1 MQTKLMH
8 ALPSRTKVMLLQL
21 LWLQVLMQ
29 LAASGMV
36 TSLRDLL
43 REEESL
49 HNHAASERRSRRR
62 LVDEPMVVPCG
73 SDGCQVDLT
82 TGVAQWV
89 GAAALLRKPSWAQV
103 HHGSWIGSPH
113 PARQLVVASVSFE
126 VTEPACASF
135 ELSFAIDGRV
145 LSAELNGRPLQ
156 VPPHGYRQT
165 TEDAGSEGLV
175 AQRGQAAFALGTNS
189 LVLSVARGAGDIG
202 LYVSGAVQL
211 LCPLDEAL
219 ISMHPTSGPAAGATP
234 VVLTS
239 TVHIYTENWIRCRVS
254 GSVVDALV
262 IDASTIR
269 CVTPPLRHRLRGW
282 AQFEIVTPLQGTVAV
297 GAQYLGQSLSSSFY
311 YHGELTIFNV
321 APASGPT
328 QGGTFVALH
337 GRFDHLGTLRC
348 RFEIDIIIQV
358 VPRVIDAFHIECTS
372 PPRASPGESMV
383 RVTGNGIQYSHP
395 GATFTYHDPL
405 SILALKP
412 AKLKSEGGT
421 TITVR
426 IDREWSQLSTAY
438 RFCKFG
444 SVLSAASM
452 TANDVLACITPA
464 HHPDFVVVEITM
476 NGMDYTSSGK
486 QVQYVQVALLAL
498 HPTSGP
504 VLGNTTI
511 ALFGV
516 HLFSGLS
523 CVFDGQHATVAYSRG
538 REQLHCI
545 TPRLLRRG
553 WVSVQLKD
561 ANNTLETSSMVHVD
575 EDVAVHLVT
584 PPLGPEV
591 GGTRVDIVGQ
601 GFRDAQTLRC
611 GFELSRTSALKGES
625 QRSVTARY
633 VGEALIQ
640 CFTPSGRTSGVA
652 KVAVSINGQQYAAG
666 GARYTYQPAAAVS
679 HVSPSAAPS
688 EGGTPLTVHGG
699 GFSAASE
706 ALGVLVCRVGGA
718 VRRAAWASASALVCN
733 ATRAPAGA
741 ARLEVSNNAREYAA
755 GGVRLRLVS
764 VRVLDVQPWSGPSGG
779 ATVVSV
785 RARGA
790 WPGGLRCRFGEG
802 VASAGWGGGAA
813 RLRCV
818 APPSGGG
825 ASGWVGVQLASFHGA
840 LASGGSFYYHAPL
853 GASGVAPPV
862 GPERG
867 GTRVAVLG
875 GGFRDAYTLRCA
887 FGGAPAAAPV
897 LARYVDESQLECA
910 SPVHAPGGA
919 PVLLS
924 MNGQQYAAGGA
935 RYTYQ
940 PAAAVSHVSPSAA
953 LSEGGTPLTV
963 HGGGFSAASEALGL
977 LVCRIGNLLSRASWL
992 SIGAILCFT
1001 ARSAPGFVSLSV
1013 SNNARDFLP
1022 TALASSSAS
1031 VEFVTLHLLDVH
1043 PFSGPLDGST
1053 AVTLAGSGL
1062 HLSGLGCKF
1071 GDHPPV
1077 ALDRISPYR
1086 ALCVSPPHSVTGW
1099 VVLQLQSY
1107 AGTADSAAAFF
1118 YRSTLSLSDSPSEA
1132 LANSATGPAGA
1143 SRLSPALG
1151 PIRGG
1156 TVVSVIGTRTESMAA
1171 SSSNTAC
1178 TCRVLEMCNGRSK
1191 LSKFRGPKLPI
1202 WAITLHSRRAVFDI
1216 TNNRV
1221 CSSSATRRI
1230 CAIIAFA

>member
-706 ALGVLVCRVGGA
+706 ALG
-718 VRRAAWASASALVCN
+718 
-733 ATRAPAGA
+733 
-741 ARLEVSNNAREYAA
+741 
-755 GGVRLRLVS
+755 
-764 VRVLDVQPWSGPSGG
+764 
-779 ATVVSV
+779 
-785 RARGA
+785 
-790 WPGGLRCRFGEG
+790 
-802 VASAGWGGGAA
+802 
-813 RLRCV
+813 
-818 APPSGGG
+818 
-825 ASGWVGVQLASFHGA
+825 
-840 LASGGSFYYHAPL
+840 
-853 GASGVAPPV
+853 
-862 GPERG
+862 
-867 GTRVAVLG
+867 
-875 GGFRDAYTLRCA
+875 
-887 FGGAPAAAPV
+887 
-897 LARYVDESQLECA
+897 
-910 SPVHAPGGA
+910 
-919 PVLLS
+919 
-924 MNGQQYAAGGA
+924 
-935 RYTYQ
+935 
-940 PAAAVSHVSPSAA
+940 
-953 LSEGGTPLTV
+953 
-963 HGGGFSAASEALGL
+963 L
-977 LVCRIGNLLSRASWL
+977 LVCRIGNVLSRASWL

>member
-1 MQTKLMH
+1 
-8 ALPSRTKVMLLQL
+8 MLLQL

-36 TSLRDLL
+36 VSLRDLL
-43 REEESL
+43 RKEASL
-49 HNHAASERRSRRR
+49 HNHATSERRSRRR
-62 LVDEPMVVPCG
+62 LVEEPMVVPCG

-126 VTEPACASF
+126 VAEPACASF
-135 ELSFAIDGRV
+135 DLSFAIDGRV

-202 LYVSGAVQL
+202 LYISGAVQL

-234 VVLTS
+234 VILTS

-262 IDASTIR
+262 IDASTMR

-282 AQFEIVTPLQGTVAV
+282 AHFEIVTPLQGTVAV
-297 GAQYLGQSLSSSFY
+297 GAQYLGHSLSSTFY

-348 RFEIDIIIQV
+348 RFEIDMIIQV

-405 SILALKP
+405 TILALEP

-452 TANDVLACITPA
+452 AANDVLACITPA

-504 VLGNTTI
+504 VHGNTTI

-516 HLFSGLS
+516 HLYSGLS
-523 CVFDGQHATVAYSRG
+523 CVFDGQLASVAFAYG

-553 WVSVQLKD
+553 WISVQLKD

-575 EDVAVHLVT
+575 EDVTVQFVT

-591 GGTRVDIVGQ
+591 GGSRVDIVGQ
-601 GFRDAQTLRC
+601 GFRDAQTMRC
-611 GFELSRTSALKGES
+611 GFELNRSSASKGEG

-633 VGEALIQ
+633 ID
-640 CFTPSGRTSGVA
+640 
-652 KVAVSINGQQYAAG
+652 K
-666 GARYTYQPAAAVS
+666 
-679 HVSPSAAPS
+679 
-688 EGGTPLTVHGG
+688 
-699 GFSAASE
+699 
-706 ALGVLVCRVGGA
+706 
-718 VRRAAWASASALVCN
+718 
-733 ATRAPAGA
+733 
-741 ARLEVSNNAREYAA
+741 
-755 GGVRLRLVS
+755 
-764 VRVLDVQPWSGPSGG
+764 
-779 ATVVSV
+779 
-785 RARGA
+785 
-790 WPGGLRCRFGEG
+790 
-802 VASAGWGGGAA
+802 
-813 RLRCV
+813 
-818 APPSGGG
+818 
-825 ASGWVGVQLASFHGA
+825 
-840 LASGGSFYYHAPL
+840 
-853 GASGVAPPV
+853 
-862 GPERG
+862 
-867 GTRVAVLG
+867 
-875 GGFRDAYTLRCA
+875 TLRT
-887 FGGAPAAAPV
+887 G
-897 LARYVDESQLECA
+897 D
-910 SPVHAPGGA
+910 
-919 PVLLS
+919 
-924 MNGQQYAAGGA
+924 AG
-935 RYTYQ
+935 
-940 PAAAVSHVSPSAA
+940 
-953 LSEGGTPLTV
+953 
-963 HGGGFSAASEALGL
+963 
-977 LVCRIGNLLSRASWL
+977 
-992 SIGAILCFT
+992 
-1001 ARSAPGFVSLSV
+1001 
-1013 SNNARDFLP
+1013 
-1022 TALASSSAS
+1022 
-1031 VEFVTLHLLDVH
+1031 
-1043 PFSGPLDGST
+1043 
-1053 AVTLAGSGL
+1053 
-1062 HLSGLGCKF
+1062 
-1071 GDHPPV
+1071 
-1077 ALDRISPYR
+1077 
-1086 ALCVSPPHSVTGW
+1086 
-1099 VVLQLQSY
+1099 
-1107 AGTADSAAAFF
+1107 
-1118 YRSTLSLSDSPSEA
+1118 
-1132 LANSATGPAGA
+1132 
-1143 SRLSPALG
+1143 
-1151 PIRGG
+1151 
-1156 TVVSVIGTRTESMAA
+1156 
-1171 SSSNTAC
+1171 
-1178 TCRVLEMCNGRSK
+1178 
-1191 LSKFRGPKLPI
+1191 
-1202 WAITLHSRRAVFDI
+1202 
-1216 TNNRV
+1216 
-1221 CSSSATRRI
+1221 
-1230 CAIIAFA
+1230 